1 MLPII
6 GIVLVPGILWGWVFY
21 HAQRYKKV
29 YLPLLLFL
37 FIGGMGS
44 GLLALVL
51 NHAVEKYTLFWP
63 DALWPQIIV
72 FGKSIPLPSSG
83 FWFFVGFNEEFAKL
97 IVLLAVVYP
106 CRYLKEVFDGILY
119 VAVVSVGFATLENFY
134 YLDQYGVAVVATR
147 TVITIPAHA
156 FMSVPMGYYVA
167 KSRMLLEV
175 ADETK
180 FSFYL
185 PMLTIIQGWFIS
197 AFLHGLY
204 DFFHSLKMER
214 TAYLQIMVMGGISIW
229 LSSVALRASRRQS
242 LGDSSGNGLQKMKNS

>member
-29 YLPLLLFL
+29 YLPLLLLL
-37 FIGGMGS
+37 FVGGMGS

-63 DALWPQIIV
+63 NALWPQIIV
-72 FGKSIPLPSSG
+72 FGKSIPLLSSG

-97 IVLLAVVYP
+97 LVLLAVVYP
-106 CRYLKEVFDGILY
+106 SRHLAEVFDGILY
-119 VAVVSVGFATLENFY
+119 AAVISVGFATLENFY
-134 YLDQYGVAVVATR
+134 YLDQYGIAVVATR
-147 TVITIPAHA
+147 TVITVPAHA

-167 KSRMLLEV
+167 KSRLLLEV
-175 ADETK
+175 ADATK
-180 FSFYL
+180 FRFYL

-204 DFFHSLKMER
+204 DFFLSVGMER
-214 TAYLQIMVMGGISIW
+214 TAYLQIVVMGGISIW
-229 LSSVALRASRRQS
+229 LSRVALRASRQQNY
-242 LGDSSGNGLQKMKNS
+242 GDSTA

>member
-6 GIVLVPGILWGWVFY
+6 GIVFVPGILWGWVFY

-29 YLPLLLFL
+29 YLSLLLIL

-51 NHAVEKYTLFWP
+51 NHVVEKYTLFWP

-72 FGKSIPLPSSG
+72 FGKSIPLLSSG

-106 CRYLKEVFDGILY
+106 SRHLKEVFDGILY

-134 YLDQYGVAVVATR
+134 YLDQYGVAVVTVR

-156 FMSVPMGYYVA
+156 FMSVPMVYYVA
-167 KSRMLLEV
+167 KSRMLLELS
-175 ADETK
+175 DETK

-229 LSSVALRASRRQS
+229 LCRVALRASRRQS